1 MFRTIRR
8 AIVALALGALG
19 AVVFRVR
26 GRGGVPSQHGGWR
39 EVSPKR

>member
-1 MFRTIRR
+1 MIRTFRR
-8 AIVALALGALG
+8 AVVALSVAALG

-39 EVSPKR
+39 EVSSK